1 VLFPVIDGCLD
12 LRERHRLSADQIAAV
27 TVRGHPLLR
36 IRTDRPDVT
45 DGRAAKVSVQHSVAV
60 AFIYGTAGLAQYAD
74 QCVSEPA
81 VLDLRRK
88 ITVEEDANVP
98 VETAY
103 VTVETKDGRRLERH
117 VTEAR
122 GTMAR
127 PMTDAELEAKFRG
140 LVDYGAP
147 ALDSGRLI
155 EAIWGIGD
163 EQNVARIVRMT
174 VP

>member
-1 VLFPVIDGCLD
+1 M
-12 LRERHRLSADQIAAV
+12 
-27 TVRGHPLLR
+27 
-36 IRTDRPDVT
+36 
-45 DGRAAKVSVQHSVAV
+45 
-60 AFIYGTAGLAQYAD
+60 
-74 QCVSEPA
+74 
-81 VLDLRRK
+81 LDLRRK

-127 PMTDAELEAKFRG
+127 PMTDAELEAKFRS
-140 LVDYGAP
+140 LVEYAAP
-147 ALDSGRLI
+147 TLDAERLVA
-155 EAIWGIGD
+155 AIWGIEGEGD
-163 EQNVARIVRMT
+163 TARIARMT